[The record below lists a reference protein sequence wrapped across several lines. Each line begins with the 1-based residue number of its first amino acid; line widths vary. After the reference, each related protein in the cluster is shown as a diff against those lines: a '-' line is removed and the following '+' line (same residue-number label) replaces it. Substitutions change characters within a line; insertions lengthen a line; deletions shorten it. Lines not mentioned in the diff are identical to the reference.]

1 MVFAGSMRPERTR
14 SRRRAQQG
22 VVSPSYRKRSVIFT
36 SSTVPIAEFQRVTGW
51 QSKAEGLCRA
61 ERCVPFR
68 SADTATIELV
78 AAAEALA
85 MPLVHDE
92 AHGLWAVG
100 AEIGGRALHSA
111 VAPELELPE
120 FRGGSFR
127 LSSLRGTKVLLVAW
141 ASW

>member
-1 MVFAGSMRPERTR
+1 M
-14 SRRRAQQG
+14 
-22 VVSPSYRKRSVIFT
+22 IFT
-36 SSTVPIAEFQRVTGW
+36 STRVTVAEFERVAGW
-51 QSKAEGLCRA
+51 RLKPEGLCRG

-68 SADTATIELV
+68 SNDPNVVELAAV
-78 AAAEALA
+78 ARALA

-92 AHGLWAVG
+92 RHMLWALG
-100 AEIGGRALHSA
+100 AEAGGRALRTA
-111 VAPELELPE
+111 VAPELELPD

>member
-1 MVFAGSMRPERTR
+1 MIFT
-14 SRRRAQQG
+14 RRR
-22 VVSPSYRKRSVIFT
+22 
-36 SSTVPIAEFQRVTGW
+36 VPVQEFERVTGW
-51 QSKAEGLCRA
+51 LSKPEGLCRA

-68 SADTATIELV
+68 SLDPAVVDLD
-78 AAAEALA
+78 AAADALG
-85 MPLVHDE
+85 MPLVHD
-92 AHGLWAVG
+92 AAQGLWALG
-100 AEIGGRALHSA
+100 AEAGGRALRSA